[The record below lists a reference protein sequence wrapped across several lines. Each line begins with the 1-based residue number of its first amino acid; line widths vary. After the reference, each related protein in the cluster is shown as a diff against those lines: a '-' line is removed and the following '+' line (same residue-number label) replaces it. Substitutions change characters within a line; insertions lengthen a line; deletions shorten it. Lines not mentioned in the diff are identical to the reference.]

1 MAIDRPWGS
10 SGFPRLEKRS
20 RPWSIVSFRAR
31 KPFSVNISARA
42 NATLSRSQLSFLKLK
57 TLLSIADCK
66 GPNSPL
72 NWCRFSSFSG
82 EVGRAHLRC
91 RFRLVHDPAREL
103 LRRSLHLRQYR
114 QLLRLRGVSCALC
127 SDSPPSTWLCSRY
140 CLYPVPRVNRVQM
153 NYKMKKKKEAI
164 PVSENGP
171 SHARPTK
178 TTTNSCWP
186 SWVISGGF
194 SARCLPVPG
203 CCCRCLV
210 WVDSARSAPPSSVRN
225 KTAQTKRKR
234 EKELK
239 HVPFSLQW
247 Q

>member
-1 MAIDRPWGS
+1 M
-10 SGFPRLEKRS
+10 
-20 RPWSIVSFRAR
+20 SFRAR

-140 CLYPVPRVNRVQM
+140 CLYPVTRVNRVQM
-153 NYKMKKKKEAI
+153 NYKENKQKKR
-164 PVSENGP
+164 G
-171 SHARPTK
+171 
-178 TTTNSCWP
+178 
-186 SWVISGGF
+186 
-194 SARCLPVPG
+194 
-203 CCCRCLV
+203 
-210 WVDSARSAPPSSVRN
+210 DSSVG
-225 KTAQTKRKR
+225 KRTFSCTTD
-234 EKELK
+234 EDDDEQLLAELGD
-239 HVPFSLQW
+239 FRWLLRSLPSGSGLLLPLSCLGRFRAFCTPIVSA
-247 Q
+247 